1 MNKVPRR
8 YFARYKNCHPQAKIY
23 TGHCLAKSSISGKNV
38 LKQVDAS
45 SNLLWLECNPNF
57 ARRAE
62 RDAVWRAKC
71 IAINDPPFERNSIA
85 MWKPT
90 NQPTP
95 GGATPSPEP
104 QRPTTPTYSSPAEP
118 TPAAAPRNAAMNSQD
133 QATIGKSLVIKGEVT
148 GSESLYIDGRVEGS
162 INLAGNRVTIGR
174 NGVVNANINAREI
187 VVTGKVRGNL
197 VASDRV
203 DIRNEGSL
211 TGDVIAQRIS
221 IEDGAYFKGGID
233 IRKPGQKANGE
244 AKDANM
250 AADTPG
256 TSTAAARA

>member
-1 MNKVPRR
+1 M
-8 YFARYKNCHPQAKIY
+8 
-23 TGHCLAKSSISGKNV
+23 
-38 LKQVDAS
+38 
-45 SNLLWLECNPNF
+45 
-57 ARRAE
+57 
-62 RDAVWRAKC
+62 
-71 IAINDPPFERNSIA
+71 
-85 MWKPT
+85 
-90 NQPTP
+90 
-95 GGATPSPEP
+95 
-104 QRPTTPTYSSPAEP
+104 TTPTTTAEP
-118 TPAAAPRNAAMNSQD
+118 TPAAAPRNATMNSQD

-162 INLAGNRVTIGR
+162 INLPGNRVTIGR

-221 IEDGAYFKGGID
+221 IEDGAFFKGGID

-244 AKDANM
+244 DKTAPPAE
-250 AADTPG
+250 
-256 TSTAAARA
+256 TSTAATAGARV